1 MVKQNYDQLAEAYG
15 RNRKLHP
22 RVLEQLISLGRLTDE
37 SRVLEIGCGTGN
49 YVKAISAQT
58 GAVCTGIDPSREMLR
73 VAQSNHGLPKNRHGS
88 GGADVTFV
96 NGSAEELPLAD
107 RQYDLVFSV
116 DVIHHVLVRDAAA
129 RELVRVLKP
138 GGTAAIVTES
148 ENDIRNR
155 TPQVTYFSDTIEVEL
170 SRYPSIEVIQRELLD
185 TGFEVGETIPV
196 SMPHEVT
203 HLAPY
208 RDKAFSSLHLI
219 SDAAFAAGIERME
232 RDVAAGPI
240 SGVRRYTIFTGRR
253 PAQ

>member
-1 MVKQNYDQLAEAYG
+1 MVKQDYDHMAEAYG

-58 GAVCTGIDPSREMLR
+58 GSICTGIDPSREMLR
-73 VAQSNHGLPKNRHGS
+73 IAQSNHGLPKNRRGS
-88 GGADVTFV
+88 GGADVTFM

-107 RQYDLVFSV
+107 RQFDLVFSV
-116 DVIHHVLVRDAAA
+116 DVIHHIRTRDSAA
-129 RELVRVLKP
+129 RELFRVLTP

-148 ENDIRNR
+148 DDDIRNR
-155 TPQVTYFSDTIEVEL
+155 TPQVTYFPDTIAVEL
-170 SRYPSIEVIQRELLD
+170 SRYPSAKVIQQELLD

-208 RDKAFSSLHLI
+208 HDKAFSSLHLI
-219 SDAAFAAGIERME
+219 SDAVFKAGIERME

-240 SGVRRYTIFTGRR
+240 SGVRRYTIVTGRR